1 MARVRSDDTGR
12 VGSDWSASDVRG
24 TLEVLDVWWDQLTEG
39 VGDDLLQAA
48 PAPGEPSVAAIRE
61 ASIARLLDA
70 QGRGPDAVPTV
81 VRAAFADLSAAGRA
95 LARLGGGPGRMEGTL
110 TGIHRSDGGVPK
122 LPVAAATVGWR
133 GVEGDRQADRRF
145 HGRVWQALC
154 LWSAE
159 VIGALRAEGHPI
171 AAGNAGEN
179 LTLSG
184 LDWAAL
190 RSGTRLRVGGVLAE
204 LSLPATPCAKNARWF
219 AGRDFMR
226 MSHDRH
232 PGWSRWYATVLAPG
246 TVAVGDAVVVEPG
259 DEGDPPDVA

>member
-1 MARVRSDDTGR
+1 MRSDDTGG

-70 QGRGPDAVPTV
+70 QGGGSDVVLAAVRT
-81 VRAAFADLSAAGRA
+81 ASADLSAAGRA
-95 LARLGGGPGRMEGTL
+95 LARLGRGPGRMEGTL

-159 VIGALRAEGHPI
+159 VVAALRAEGHPI
-171 AAGNAGEN
+171 APGNAGEN

-246 TVAVGDAVVVEPG
+246 TVAVGDAVVVEPDADG
-259 DEGDPPDVA
+259 GPTDVA